1 MEDKNEEADNGVDRS
16 TEAQKNHTIY
26 KHFLSLN
33 ATKLLYPCE
42 QLHAVLNCL
51 QNNQVCNL
59 KSRKS
64 HLVEGIDF
72 RVIFSR
78 LIVAITIHYLSSL
91 LERLLCFR
99 HS

>member
-16 TEAQKNHTIY
+16 TEAQKNHAIY

-72 RVIFSR
+72 RVIF
-78 LIVAITIHYLSSL
+78 
-91 LERLLCFR
+91 F
-99 HS
+99 

>member
-1 MEDKNEEADNGVDRS
+1 MRRQIMEW

-72 RVIFSR
+72 RVIF
-78 LIVAITIHYLSSL
+78 
-91 LERLLCFR
+91 F
-99 HS
+99 

>member
-1 MEDKNEEADNGVDRS
+1 MRRQIMEL

-51 QNNQVCNL
+51 QFAGLQFKVKEIPSC
-59 KSRKS
+59 
-64 HLVEGIDF
+64 
-72 RVIFSR
+72 
-78 LIVAITIHYLSSL
+78 
-91 LERLLCFR
+91 
-99 HS
+99 